1 MSVEKCAT
9 YPKCLLDLPKQMN
22 MTAKYEDVDF
32 ILVSDRSGLL
42 RMFYKSPEWV
52 EWKESGPWGELVT
65 FQEVVNQADW
75 KKREH
80 TPTFEEAIGLLKG
93 TDEDQMILSGMAG
106 RDENWE
112 IDEFD
117 NSDFIGIMKSYW
129 RVYPKDFSWDK
140 FNSDPDE
147 FAKWEEWLVDRGFN
161 YLYIDF
167 KFKEAALKGHCVG
180 WNGVANLIIK

>member
-1 MSVEKCAT
+1 
-9 YPKCLLDLPKQMN
+9 
-22 MTAKYEDVDF
+22 
-32 ILVSDRSGLL
+32 
-42 RMFYKSPEWV
+42 
-52 EWKESGPWGELVT
+52 
-65 FQEVVNQADW
+65 
-75 KKREH
+75 
-80 TPTFEEAIGLLKG
+80 
-93 TDEDQMILSGMAG
+93 MAG

-167 KFKEAALKGHCVG
+167 KFKEAALQRTLCWMERSSKS
-180 WNGVANLIIK
+180 NYQINIIKFIIKFIKCLLTTCPRKMRTQSNPAGSKHKGTRLDTARHMGAASLPCTPTALGASVTYPRKWLTSERNSSACSTSWQEIRPE